1 MRAQGN
7 ARDFTA
13 KVTDALEKV
22 SKGGQLDKKSTD
34 DSHMNS
40 MWKGG
45 VRDPD
50 MFK

>member
-40 MWKGG
+40 M
-45 VRDPD
+45 
-50 MFK
+50 